1 MIFFDQII
9 LLIKLDV
16 KYEVWLYLDFL
27 KVHFVFLYLKLF
39 SMIFENRYAI
49 YEEKGNMLYATYE
62 QGGFI
67 DLVAA
72 KTLVKDRLEFQ
83 NGKKYKLLVDCRA
96 HFITTAT
103 GRKYLAHEGSE
114 GLTRVAIVYS
124 SSVCWYFLDLYMR
137 VARPLVETKI
147 FKDESKALEWLNS
160 SDESNSTVDVNFVSS
175 NESMD

>member
-1 MIFFDQII
+1 
-9 LLIKLDV
+9 
-16 KYEVWLYLDFL
+16 
-27 KVHFVFLYLKLF
+27 
-39 SMIFENRYAI
+39 MIFENRYAI
-49 YEEKGNMLYATYE
+49 YEDKGNTMYVTYK

-83 NGKKYKLLVDCRA
+83 KGKKYKLLVDFRA
-96 HFITTAT
+96 HFIMTAT

-114 GLTRVAIVYS
+114 GLTKVAIVYS
-124 SSVCWYFLDLYMR
+124 SSVFWYFLDLYMR

-147 FKDESKALEWLNS
+147 FKDESRALEWLNS

-175 NESMD
+175 NKSMD

>member
-1 MIFFDQII
+1 
-9 LLIKLDV
+9 
-16 KYEVWLYLDFL
+16 
-27 KVHFVFLYLKLF
+27 
-39 SMIFENRYAI
+39 MIFENRYAI
-49 YEEKGNMLYATYE
+49 YEEKGNMLYATYK

-83 NGKKYKLLVDCRA
+83 KGKKYKLLVDCRA
-96 HFITTAT
+96 HFITTA
-103 GRKYLAHEGSE
+103 RKYLAHEGSE
-114 GLTRVAIVYS
+114 RLTRMAIVYS
-124 SSVCWYFLDLYMR
+124 SSVFWYFLDLYMR

-147 FKDESKALEWLNS
+147 FKDESKGLEWLNS